1 MEKRLNA
8 KIDAYIAKFKHI
20 LVEKI
25 QGGEDFDELVSYI
38 QEYPGFTL
46 EENDF
51 AKRKRSSNSV
61 PLCERCTAKRIDGTQ
76 CTRRKQ
82 NEKTVFCGTHIKG
95 TPNGIVEASEVKSE
109 MKEKTVC
116 QQEINGIVYYID
128 DDGYVYSTEDIQ
140 SNKLNPK
147 VIARYQVSDG
157 VYTIC

>member
-8 KIDAYIAKFKHI
+8 KIESYILKFKNI

-82 NEKTVFCGTHIKG
+82 NDTEFCGTHIKG
-95 TPNGIVEASEVKSE
+95 TPNGVVEASEVKSE
-109 MKEKTVC
+109 MKQVEVW

-128 DDGYVYSTEDIQ
+128 DDGHVYSTEDIQ
-140 SNKLNPK
+140 SNQPVPK
-147 VIARYQVSDG
+147 VIAKYQLSDG